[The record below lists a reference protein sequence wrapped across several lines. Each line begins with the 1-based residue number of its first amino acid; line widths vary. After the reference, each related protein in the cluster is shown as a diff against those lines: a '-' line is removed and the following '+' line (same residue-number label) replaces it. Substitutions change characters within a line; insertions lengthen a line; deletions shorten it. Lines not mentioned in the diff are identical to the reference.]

1 MTENMA
7 TISQRRYDARMR
19 ARDDLLTLEGEQT
32 FQGQQR
38 FLAMV
43 HLLAS
48 ERRLSR
54 YVYLARKQ
62 A

>member
-1 MTENMA
+1 MRECARTEL
-7 TISQRRYDARMR
+7 IE
-19 ARDDLLTLEGEQT
+19 LEGEQT
-32 FQGQQR
+32 YDGHQR

-43 HLLAS
+43 HRLAH

-54 YVYLARKQ
+54 YAFLARRE

>member
-1 MTENMA
+1 
-7 TISQRRYDARMR
+7 MR
-19 ARDDLLTLEGEQT
+19 AGDELIALEGEQT
-32 FQGQQR
+32 YPGQQR

-43 HLLAS
+43 HRLAS

-54 YVYLARKQ
+54 YAFLAHKG